1 MREVRRMRGGEGRRK
16 CGSHLQRERIHLV
29 WNHAWDDCNW
39 KGPESC
45 CEGPCLRFGCR
56 MTSHFSL
63 LLDDPRSFIGGL
75 VAFFIR

>member
-45 CEGPCLRFGCR
+45 CEGPCLRFR
-56 MTSHFSL
+56 MKDDLSFFALVSL
-63 LLDDPRSFIGGL
+63 
-75 VAFFIR
+75 V